1 MRLLRLRARRR
12 RRAGRRAR
20 RTRARAPWRGR
31 DAPRAGAGCAPL
43 WLRLPCAHLPLV
55 LIVREVDQVDA
66 VAPAAE
72 VGASV
77 GVGLLARDDEAR
89 YLGRARL
96 EVDRGDAASCSGLVA
111 REGGVDAGAARVCA
125 QLPRETAGRE
135 ASEHSLLAGGRAP
148 LPVDPARRERSC

>member
-20 RTRARAPWRGR
+20 RTRARARWRGR

-43 WLRLPCAHLPLV
+43 WLRLPCAHPPLV
-55 LIVREVDQVDA
+55 LIAPEVDQVDA

-77 GVGLLARDDEAR
+77 GVGL
-89 YLGRARL
+89 
-96 EVDRGDAASCSGLVA
+96 VA
-111 REGGVDAGAARVCA
+111 RERRVDAGAARVRP
-125 QLPRETAGRE
+125 QLPREAVSRE
-135 ASEHSLLAGGRAP
+135 AGERSLLAGGRP
-148 LPVDPARRERSC
+148 PVPVDPARRE